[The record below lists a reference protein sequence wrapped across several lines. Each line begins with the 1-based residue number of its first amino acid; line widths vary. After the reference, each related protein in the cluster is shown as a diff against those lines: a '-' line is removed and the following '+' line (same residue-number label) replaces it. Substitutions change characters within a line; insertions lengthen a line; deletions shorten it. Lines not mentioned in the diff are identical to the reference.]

1 MLLLLLLLLLL
12 WLYNM
17 LLLIGCRHGV
27 VCGIGFQT
35 IGTCAPL
42 LLTHIQNRKEFSL
55 FSQNTH
61 SHNNNKKATTTTTKM
76 MRKVFNIIFLVAA
89 ICPAEAFAPSI
100 RSRRSPFVT
109 TRAKPTDEESE
120 IPLLPPPGESSY
132 SAPST
137 NKKQD
142 SRSSVLSKKFEIQY
156 TCKKCETRNSHF
168 ISRAGTHA
176 MFCRLLAN
184 QPLLFFF
191 AFSDLLRVVSLQRF
205 SHHTHTHTHAVF
217 FE

>member
-27 VCGIGFQT
+27 CGIGFQNDWNLRT
-35 IGTCAPL
+35 PSSD
-42 LLTHIQNRKEFSL
+42 THTKPKKNSCLFFSEHT
-55 FSQNTH
+55 QT
-61 SHNNNKKATTTTTKM
+61 HNNKATTTTTKM

-205 SHHTHTHTHAVF
+205 SQHTHTHTHAVF